1 MNQRIK
7 KTLKTILPIALGV
20 FLVWYWYDSTA
31 QKDREQIIKY
41 IAEADLFWVSSSV
54 LLGILG
60 HISRAIRWNYLL
72 EPLGYK
78 PRLTNNIMIILMS
91 YFANLGIPR
100 MGELLRPTALAT
112 YEGVPFEKGL
122 GTIVTERV
130 VDVLMLFSIITITL
144 FLQTEVILDFLEQ
157 TGFNINGLLLMGGI
171 GLAGLFLFFVFIKKS
186 NHKVVLKI
194 KDIVN
199 GLMDGLLSIFK
210 MKNKWA
216 FVFHTFFI
224 WACYIG
230 MFWVIKFTILET
242 VGLSLNQ
249 LMVAFVAGA
258 IAMMVTNGGVG
269 LYPILVSKALAVYGI
284 SSVSGDAFGWIMWI
298 AQTLMIVIFGAISFL
313 LLPLLNRNR

>member
-1 MNQRIK
+1 M
-7 KTLKTILPIALGV
+7 KTILPIALGV

-31 QKDREQIIKY
+31 AEDRNQIIRY
-41 IAEADLFWVSSSV
+41 VREADLFWVGCSI
-54 LLGILG
+54 LLGIFG
-60 HISRAIRWNYLL
+60 HVSRAVRWNYLL

-78 PRLTNNIMIILMS
+78 PKLRNNIFIILMS

-100 MGELLRPTALAT
+100 MGEILRPTALAT

-130 VDVLMLFSIITITL
+130 IDVMMLFSIIAVTL
-144 FLQTEVILDFLEQ
+144 FLQTEVIL
-157 TGFNINGLLLMGGI
+157 GFIEESGLSPKGILSLAGI
-171 GLAGLFLFFVFIKKS
+171 GLAGLLIFFVFIKKS
-186 NHKVVLKI
+186 KHTMALRI
-194 KDIVN
+194 KHLVN

-216 FVFHTFFI
+216 FVFHTLFI
-224 WACYIG
+224 WVCYIG
-230 MFWVIKFTILET
+230 MFWVIKFTVLET

-269 LYPILVSKALAVYGI
+269 LYPILVSKALAVFGI

-298 AQTLMIVIFGAISFL
+298 AQTLMIVLFGAISFL

>member
-1 MNQRIK
+1 MNQQVK

-31 QKDREQIIKY
+31 QEDREQIVKY
-41 IAEADLFWVSSSV
+41 ITEADLFWVGSSI

-130 VDVLMLFSIITITL
+130 IDVLMLFLIIAITL
-144 FLQTEVILDFLEQ
+144 FLQTEVILGFLEQ
-157 TGFNINGLLLMGGI
+157 GGFNLNGLLFMGGI

-186 NHKVVLKI
+186 NHKIALKI
-194 KDIVN
+194 KGIVN

-210 MKNKWA
+210 MKHKWA
-216 FVFHTFFI
+216 FVFHTLFI

-242 VGLSLNQ
+242 VELSLNQ